1 MSHTRRSTYRR
12 ADHDG
17 NQSRLDVWYAE
28 RRKKQAR
35 RDADAMDRTMQ
46 RLSIV

>member
-1 MSHTRRSTYRR
+1 MSDTRRSTYRR
-12 ADHDG
+12 AEHDG

-35 RDADAMDRTMQ
+35 RAADAMDRTMQ
-46 RLSIV
+46 KLSLA